1 MKSHIAGSSLTNKA
15 SIEDAI
21 KHGEMQELFALY
33 RICIAIAANEA
44 FGFGNDRLKKLFDA
58 TDEAM
63 QVFDDYAGCI
73 GVSKARGYLDMDT
86 GITKLLQI
94 AESRNIDL
102 SYIAGIRIME
112 V

>member
-1 MKSHIAGSSLTNKA
+1 
-15 SIEDAI
+15 
-21 KHGEMQELFALY
+21 MQELFALY

-73 GVSKARGYLDMDT
+73 GVSKSRGYLDMDT

-102 SYIAGIRIME
+102 AYIAGIRIME

>member
-1 MKSHIAGSSLTNKA
+1 
-15 SIEDAI
+15 
-21 KHGEMQELFALY
+21 
-33 RICIAIAANEA
+33 
-44 FGFGNDRLKKLFDA
+44 
-58 TDEAM
+58 M

-94 AESRNIDL
+94 AKSRNIDL
-102 SYIAGIRIME
+102 AYIAGIRIME

>member
-1 MKSHIAGSSLTNKA
+1 MRNGGTQKIKSHIAGSSLTSKA
-15 SIEDAI
+15 SLEDAI
-21 KHGEMQELFALY
+21 KHGEM
-33 RICIAIAANEA
+33 
-44 FGFGNDRLKKLFDA
+44 KKLFDT

-86 GITKLLQI
+86 GIAKLLQI

-102 SYIAGIRIME
+102 AYIAGIRIME